1 MHNPIHPLE
10 GSRPYYPAFC
20 RLMYFVYMFIYIYM
34 ITSTDQLSGC
44 RSLSQIS
51 TVSCP
56 WSHVSWSQPV
66 RPCVSVRNSERCCW
80 LTVVLGPAEGRG
92 SPQRRTGTDV
102 SLTWPLLMTEGR
114 ERGLFIIVHT
124 SRLIYKAKFRWFT
137 GKWLFKCID
146 IWWWWCFCDCVNT
159 CVTLLFLQNHQRPDF
174 FGIFSLAQDSIV
186 ACEHSYILQKIQP
199 LTHTVKS
206 EPSGRRYLW

>member
-1 MHNPIHPLE
+1 
-10 GSRPYYPAFC
+10 
-20 RLMYFVYMFIYIYM
+20 M

-44 RSLSQIS
+44 WSVSQWRLSDLYRLLSVVTCFLIS
-51 TVSCP
+51 ACEAVC
-56 WSHVSWSQPV
+56 V
-66 RPCVSVRNSERCCW
+66 CVSVRNSERCCW
-80 LTVVLGPAEGRG
+80 LTVILGPAEGRG

-206 EPSGRRYLW
+206 EPSTVDGTFGNFFWKACMLSMTGAASVQL